1 MDMDKK
7 QTALWQRFTQ
17 TGQVSDYLRYHESTR
32 REQENGRRRIE
43 KHICSAN
50 ASHLWLSASLAV
62 WVSQLESAVGIHFRR
77 GKQHVSRHFYADG
90 TYCLYIQESRQN
102 PDFDDRVSTFSTP

>member
-1 MDMDKK
+1 MAFSV
-7 QTALWQRFTQ
+7 QTVEKRRYIFFQECGRDWETK
-17 TGQVSDYLRYHESTR
+17 GQ
-32 REQENGRRRIE
+32 
-43 KHICSAN
+43 HICSAN

>member
-1 MDMDKK
+1 MAFSV
-7 QTALWQRFTQ
+7 QTVEKRRYIFFQERGRDWETKRFP
-17 TGQVSDYLRYHESTR
+17 
-32 REQENGRRRIE
+32 
-43 KHICSAN
+43 
-50 ASHLWLSASLAV
+50 
-62 WVSQLESAVGIHFRR
+62 AVGIHFRR

>member
-1 MDMDKK
+1 MAFSV
-7 QTALWQRFTQ
+7 QTVEKR
-17 TGQVSDYLRYHESTR
+17 RYIFF
-32 REQENGRRRIE
+32 QERGRDWETKRQ
-43 KHICSAN
+43 HICSAN

>member
-1 MDMDKK
+1 MAFSV
-7 QTALWQRFTQ
+7 QTVEKRRYIFFQERGRAWETK
-17 TGQVSDYLRYHESTR
+17 GQ
-32 REQENGRRRIE
+32 
-43 KHICSAN
+43 HICSAN

>member
-1 MDMDKK
+1 MAFSV
-7 QTALWQRFTQ
+7 QTVEKRRYIFFQERGRDWETK
-17 TGQVSDYLRYHESTR
+17 GQ
-32 REQENGRRRIE
+32 
-43 KHICSAN
+43 HICSAN

-90 TYCLYIQESRQN
+90 YSAPRRNGGSEA
-102 PDFDDRVSTFSTP
+102 DFAKQSA

>member
-1 MDMDKK
+1 MAFSV
-7 QTALWQRFTQ
+7 QTVEKRRYIFFQERGRGWETK
-17 TGQVSDYLRYHESTR
+17 GQ
-32 REQENGRRRIE
+32 
-43 KHICSAN
+43 HICSAN

-77 GKQHVSRHFYADG
+77 GKQHVSRHFYADE

>member
-1 MDMDKK
+1 MAFSV
-7 QTALWQRFTQ
+7 QTVEKRRYIFFQERGRDWETK
-17 TGQVSDYLRYHESTR
+17 GQ
-32 REQENGRRRIE
+32 
-43 KHICSAN
+43 HICSAN

-102 PDFDDRVSTFSTP
+102 PDYDDRVSTFSTP

>member
-1 MDMDKK
+1 MAFSV
-7 QTALWQRFTQ
+7 QTVEKRRYIFFQERGRDWETK
-17 TGQVSDYLRYHESTR
+17 GQ
-32 REQENGRRRIE
+32 
-43 KHICSAN
+43 HICSAN

>member
-1 MDMDKK
+1 MAFSV
-7 QTALWQRFTQ
+7 QTVEKR
-17 TGQVSDYLRYHESTR
+17 RYIFF
-32 REQENGRRRIE
+32 QERGRDWE
-43 KHICSAN
+43 TKCQHICSAN

>member
-1 MDMDKK
+1 MAFSV
-7 QTALWQRFTQ
+7 QTVEKRRYIFFQERGRDWETK
-17 TGQVSDYLRYHESTR
+17 GQ
-32 REQENGRRRIE
+32 
-43 KHICSAN
+43 HICSAN

-90 TYCLYIQESRQN
+90 TYILYIQESRQN